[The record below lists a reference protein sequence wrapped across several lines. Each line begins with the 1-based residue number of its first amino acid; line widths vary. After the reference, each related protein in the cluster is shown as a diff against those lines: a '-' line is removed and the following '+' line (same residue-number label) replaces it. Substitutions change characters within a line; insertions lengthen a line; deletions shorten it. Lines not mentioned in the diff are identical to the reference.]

1 MSLTTA
7 QQATLAADI
16 NSAGNAAALGG
27 FITAADWPSI
37 ANFYN
42 AASATQVWIPNLPVT
57 TVLAATNWTAFA
69 AKTALQQNTY
79 LTMTSQ
85 ATLDATNINYRN
97 GFGVVFSGLDLT
109 ALSNVAQRAATRL
122 EAVFGSGGPPITST
136 LFGYTLSP
144 GDVQQA
150 LGH

>member
-7 QQATLAADI
+7 QQAILATDI
-16 NSAGNAAALGG
+16 NSAANAGALGA

-57 TVLAATNWTAFA
+57 IVLAATNWTTFA
-69 AKTALQQNTY
+69 IKTALQQSTY
-79 LTMTSQ
+79 IAMTSQ
-85 ATLDATNINYRN
+85 PTLDATNVNYRN
-97 GFGVVFSGLDLT
+97 GFAAVFSGVDLT
-109 ALSNVAQRAATRL
+109 VLSNIAQRVATRL
-122 EAVFGSGGPPITST
+122 EALFGSGGPPITST
-136 LFGYTLSP
+136 LFGVTLGP